1 MEWKRE
7 TDRQTDGYRDT
18 ERHRDRVRQKDR
30 QKQRYRDTE
39 IPETEIQRQRE
50 SSGKQIVREIV
61 RDRFERGFFEWILS
75 QRRILGAKRPVS

>member
-1 MEWKRE
+1 MWNGRE
-7 TDRQTDGYRDT
+7 RQTDRQTDTEIQRDIET
-18 ERHRDRVRQKDR
+18 EGDRKTDR
-30 QKQRYRDTE
+30 NRDTE